1 MASILIVDDSAW
13 VAKTMKKV
21 LEKAGYEVVSIAKD
35 GMEGIDLY
43 AKHQPDIVLLD
54 ITMPNMDGREC
65 LENIMEFDSSA
76 RVIMVSAIK
85 EQAAVDDC
93 LSSGAVGYIQ
103 KPIELNNESHLQKL
117 FSTID
122 LAIAGA

>member
-21 LEKAGYEVVSIAKD
+21 LEKAGYEVTGIAKD
-35 GMEGIDLY
+35 GLEGIDLY
-43 AKHQPDIVLLD
+43 AKYQPDVVLLD

-76 RVIMVSAIK
+76 RIIMVSAIK

-93 LSSGAVGYIQ
+93 LSAGAVGYIQ
-103 KPIELNNESHLQKL
+103 KPIEINNESHLQKL
-117 FSTID
+117 FATID
-122 LAIAGA
+122 LVISRA

>member
-1 MASILIVDDSAW
+1 MASSLIVDDSAW
-13 VAKTMKKV
+13 IAKTMKKV

-35 GMEGIDLY
+35 GLEGIDLY
-43 AKHQPDIVLLD
+43 AKYRPDVVLLD

-76 RVIMVSAIK
+76 KIIMVSAIK
-85 EQAAVDDC
+85 EQSAVDDC
-93 LSSGAVGYIQ
+93 LSSGAVGYIP
-103 KPIELNNESHLQKL
+103 KPIEINNETHLKKL

-122 LAIAGA
+122 LAITGR